1 MFRRTLMLLV
11 ALSVVFTLSTPG
23 FAGLIKGDIS
33 KGPIVSIDTVKNEI
47 TVADS
52 RSGTNV
58 TYKVS
63 PDVAT
68 SFEKGQVV
76 IVRSDSGSNVA
87 KSVRLVQKRRG
98 R

>member
-1 MFRRTLMLLV
+1 MIRKNTFILAVFAALMF
-11 ALSVVFTLSTPG
+11 AASPS
-23 FAGLIKGDIS
+23 FAGLIKGDIA

-63 PDVAT
+63 PDVAK
-68 SFEKGQVV
+68 SFEEGQVV
-76 IVRSDSGSNVA
+76 VVRSDSGSDVA
-87 KSVRLVQKRRG
+87 KSVKLAQKKR
-98 R
+98 

>member
-1 MFRRTLMLLV
+1 MLRKSLMMLAAFGVIL
-11 ALSVVFTLSTPG
+11 ALSTFS
-23 FAGLIKGDIS
+23 FAGLLKGDIS
-33 KGPIVSIDTVKNEI
+33 KGPIVSIDEAKGEM

-63 PDVAT
+63 PDVAA
-68 SFEKGQVV
+68 SFQKGQVV

-87 KSVRLVQKRRG
+87 KSVKIVQKRR
-98 R
+98 

>member
-1 MFRRTLMLLV
+1 MLAAFGVIL
-11 ALSVVFTLSTPG
+11 ALLTPS
-23 FAGLIKGDIS
+23 FAGLIKGDIA

-47 TVADS
+47 TVADF

-63 PDVAT
+63 PDVAA
-68 SFEKGQVV
+68 SFQKGQVV

-87 KSVRLVQKRRG
+87 KSVKLVQKKR
-98 R
+98 

>member
-1 MFRRTLMLLV
+1 MFRRSLMLLV
-11 ALSVVFTLSTPG
+11 VLSAVFALSTLG

-63 PDVAT
+63 PDVVA

-87 KSVRLVQKRRG
+87 KSVKLAQKKR
-98 R
+98 

>member
-1 MFRRTLMLLV
+1 MFRRSLMLLV
-11 ALSVVFTLSTPG
+11 VLSAVFALSTLG

-63 PDVAT
+63 PDVVA

-87 KSVRLVQKRRG
+87 KSVKLVQKKR
-98 R
+98 

>member
-1 MFRRTLMLLV
+1 MLRKSLMLLAV
-11 ALSVVFTLSTPG
+11 LGVVFSLSTSG
-23 FAGLIKGDIS
+23 YAGLIKGDIS

-63 PDVAT
+63 PDVVA

-87 KSVRLVQKRRG
+87 KSVKLAQKKR
-98 R
+98 

>member
-1 MFRRTLMLLV
+1 MFRRSLMLLV
-11 ALSVVFTLSTPG
+11 VLSAVFALSTLG
-23 FAGLIKGDIS
+23 FAGLIKWDIS

-63 PDVAT
+63 PDVVA

-87 KSVRLVQKRRG
+87 KSVRLVQKKK
-98 R
+98 